1 MNRVQYFD
9 RHGRELSQAQALD
22 HRGTLKD
29 GTSMRTPLTLRDGKP
44 NPALTDLQ
52 RSVASRGHVT
62 DAIGS
67 SAFNRPGFRITTD
80 AALRDARE
88 AAYRDY
94 DDALVNSTYK
104 TPPGFGGDPR
114 ITGQGEH
121 GQRGQREGDAC
132 TVRNA
137 EFPEFVGAPGHIRN
151 GVCVPDELDEDGE
164 ETPRRRADHRSVDQ
178 IASEHRARMAK
189 LYDAIDAELCQAY
202 RKG

>member
-1 MNRVQYFD
+1 MQRHQYFD
-9 RHGRELSQAQALD
+9 RRGRELTEAQALD
-22 HRGTLKD
+22 HRGILKD
-29 GTSMRTPLTLRDGKP
+29 GITQRVRLTMRDGKP

-52 RSVASRGHVT
+52 RSVASRHVT
-62 DAIGS
+62 DATGS
-67 SAFNRPGFRITTD
+67 SSFNRPGFRVTTD

-132 TVRNA
+132 TCRNA
-137 EFPEFVGAPGHIRN
+137 EYPEYTGAPGHIRN
-151 GVCVPDELDEDGE
+151 GVCVPDEFAEASDDEE
-164 ETPRRRADHRSVDQ
+164 IERRTSDHRSISQLMRD
-178 IASEHRARMAK
+178 HRANMERI
-189 LYDAIDAELCQAY
+189 YAERDRELAEAW
-202 RKG
+202 RR